1 VTDLADGAHGRGV
14 TTELVL
20 TARGPADLLGA
31 MPYLLGF
38 HPTDSLAVAVIEDS
52 RIACVA
58 RIDMADARVPGRPAL
73 LLGPFLD
80 QVGAG
85 GRLALV
91 GYGDD
96 SGAVAAVVRRVA
108 VELPLP
114 AFTELV
120 VSGGQW
126 WHVDSPEEAEPYDP
140 GASRIA
146 AEAAYH
152 GLTARPTR
160 RDLEGLFHRPSRLK
174 RLPDLT
180 LNAAARRVVRMTPD
194 AARRRLNSLLKA
206 QLEGAP
212 MTLSTRECAELLM
225 LLDVP
230 AARDAFWLLL
240 GRETASA
247 LVDLWLYVSWRAPME
262 LSLGAVCAAGLA
274 GWQSGTGALVTVA
287 LERADRIGGWHPLWD
302 LLTRIHGLALPP
314 SALDEIQSALAIE
327 G

>member
-1 VTDLADGAHGRGV
+1 
-14 TTELVL
+14 
-20 TARGPADLLGA
+20 

-38 HPTDSLAVAVIEDS
+38 HPTDSVAVAVIEDS

-58 RIDMADARVPGRPAL
+58 RIDLADARVPGRPAL

-80 QVGAG
+80 RVGAG

-96 SGAVAAVVRRVA
+96 SDELPAVVRRVA
-108 VELPLP
+108 DELPLP

-120 VSGGQW
+120 VCDGLW
-126 WHVDSPEEAEPYDP
+126 WHVDRPDEVEPYDP

-160 RDLEGLFHRPSRLK
+160 SDLEGLFHRPSRVK
-174 RLPDLT
+174 PLPEVALQ
-180 LNAAARRVVRMTPD
+180 AAERRVDRMTPH
-194 AARRRLNSLLKA
+194 AARKRLDSLLEA
-206 QLEGAP
+206 QLQGMP
-212 MTLSTRECAELLM
+212 MTLTTRECAELLM
-225 LLDVP
+225 LLDLP
-230 AARDAFWLLL
+230 AARDAFWLRL

-247 LVDLWLYVSWRAPME
+247 LVDLWLYVSWRTPVD

-314 SALDEIQSALAIE
+314 SALVEIQAAMAME
-327 G
+327 CVEN